1 MMGLERNQ
9 NQVKLAAYAP
19 LFANAQHTVW
29 TPNLI
34 YPTTLGSFVNPSW
47 TVQKLFSENRG
58 EEVLKVDFKTG
69 TFETKT
75 DFAWGKGVNTNVI
88 ENVQASAV
96 RDRDGS
102 VILKVANCTEEP
114 QAIRVEGVKGK
125 AVKTL
130 FGGGDAMAHNSPAE
144 PEALKES
151 VSEIDFD
158 GTDTLPP
165 LSLVIYKF
173 RP

>member
-1 MMGLERNQ
+1 MSIRPILAIHC
-9 NQVKLAAYAP
+9 VLAAA
-19 LFANAQHTVW
+19 LAFAGENVITVGASNA
-29 TPNLI
+29 L
-34 YPTTLGSFVNPSW
+34 YPTSPDLWGIFFEDIDLSLDGGVYAELVRNRSFEDGN
-47 TVQKLFSENRG
+47 
-58 EEVLKVDFKTG
+58 
-69 TFETKT
+69 
-75 DFAWGKGVNTNVI
+75 GVNTNVI

-114 QAIRVEGVKGK
+114 QAIRVEGVKGQ

>member
-1 MMGLERNQ
+1 M
-9 NQVKLAAYAP
+9 
-19 LFANAQHTVW
+19 
-29 TPNLI
+29 
-34 YPTTLGSFVNPSW
+34 TLGSFVNPSW

-58 EEVLKVDFKTG
+58 AEVLKVDFRTG

-75 DFAWGKGVNTNVI
+75 NFAWGKGVNTNVI

-151 VSEIDFD
+151 VSEIGFD
-158 GTDTLPP
+158 GTDALPP